1 MSRSV
6 QKVGVAESNVG
17 RTGPNLPPDI
27 FQDGLCR
34 EDEEPALV
42 YRDDGAVE
50 AVVQAPAAGLD
61 ISDQVQRAVVF
72 EAGVAI
78 ERGQTRAAGGR
89 GNRPGA
95 LEDPIRPPAAR
106 GDPPPGA
113 RKPAPLRVKPP
124 PRNSHPGGRV
134 PRRLEERDRLGEADR
149 LVAEL
154 VTRDQQNRARLPQRL
169 PLVRRRS
176 RDLVDAQLHRVHR
189 SFSFSLPSRT
199 AFFATIPRRPLEWEP
214 LAADLAQRL
223 FRHHEGATRIGVQGI
238 GRRELLA
245 RWGGLAFGGGDNPP
259 VLVLAADVA

>member
-78 ERGQTRAAGGR
+78 ERGQPGAAGGR
-89 GNRPGA
+89 GNRRGA
-95 LEDPIRPPAAR
+95 PEDRVRPPAAGVGPPEGSGNPARVRPR
-106 GDPPPGA
+106 G
-113 RKPAPLRVKPP
+113 
-124 PRNSHPGGRV
+124 
-134 PRRLEERDRLGEADR
+134 
-149 LVAEL
+149 
-154 VTRDQQNRARLPQRL
+154 
-169 PLVRRRS
+169 
-176 RDLVDAQLHRVHR
+176 
-189 SFSFSLPSRT
+189 
-199 AFFATIPRRPLEWEP
+199 
-214 LAADLAQRL
+214 
-223 FRHHEGATRIGVQGI
+223 
-238 GRRELLA
+238 
-245 RWGGLAFGGGDNPP
+245 
-259 VLVLAADVA
+259 